1 MDTVTVFVLLFISSL
16 SSCYLYNEYINYVN
30 RRFYNNVLNNMT
42 LILVGG
48 GITSCLQQNLTGIKN
63 NLNTVVEKI
72 TLIEQLTNTMNS
84 NRE

>member
-30 RRFYNNVLNNMT
+30 RRFYSNVLNNMT
-42 LILVGG
+42 MILIGG
-48 GITSCLQQNLTGIKN
+48 GITSCLQENLTGVKN
-63 NLNTVVEKI
+63 NLNTVVEKL

-84 NRE
+84 NNQ

>member
-1 MDTVTVFVLLFISSL
+1 
-16 SSCYLYNEYINYVN
+16 
-30 RRFYNNVLNNMT
+30 MT

-72 TLIEQLTNTMNS
+72 TLIEQLTDTMNS